1 MTESTLPAN
10 EIKPRRFPRVL
21 WVLPAAA
28 LVLAGLVAYRH
39 LRPPPPPV
47 SPDALSAMVRGAPA
61 YTLYDQHS
69 RIVRLDSFRSRHKM
83 LIVFV
88 KTPGSKPNPNSDSKP
103 ATEAKSAEVEPKES
117 DLLQT
122 IRRDYATIQQTGAIL
137 HVISDTT
144 PWNNRQKEGREQR
157 FPFAILSDL
166 DGDVH
171 RQWNAYDSRTEK
183 LLEAVCVVDRRGFI
197 VRTFL
202 GPDQLGTTA
211 QWVEALKSI
220 R

>member
-1 MTESTLPAN
+1 MSDTTATTKEAQRRRLPR
-10 EIKPRRFPRVL
+10 IL
-21 WVLPAAA
+21 WVLPVAA
-28 LVLAGLVAYRH
+28 LVIAGLVTYRK
-39 LRPPPPPV
+39 LRPAQVPV
-47 SPDALSAMVRGAPA
+47 SPDAVSAMVRGAPA

-69 RIVRLDSFRSRHKM
+69 RIVRLNSFRGRHKM

-88 KTPGSKPNPNSDSKP
+88 KTPGSKASSQAGVHPEPDGKSP
-103 ATEAKSAEVEPKES
+103 AVELQES

-122 IRRDYATIQQTGAIL
+122 IRRDYAAILQTGAIL

-144 PWNNRQKEGREQR
+144 PWNNRQKEGRDDH
-157 FPFAILSDL
+157 FPFTILSDL

-171 RQWNAYDSRTEK
+171 RQWNAYDSRTDQ

-202 GPDQLGTTA
+202 GPDHLGTPA
-211 QWVEALKSI
+211 DWIAALK
-220 R
+220 

>member
-1 MTESTLPAN
+1 M
-10 EIKPRRFPRVL
+10 
-21 WVLPAAA
+21 
-28 LVLAGLVAYRH
+28 
-39 LRPPPPPV
+39 
-47 SPDALSAMVRGAPA
+47 SPDAVSTMVRGAPA

-88 KTPGSKPNPNSDSKP
+88 KTPGVKIDSKDIAKP
-103 ATEAKSAEVEPKES
+103 ATDSPLSAAELKES

-122 IRRDYATIQQTGAIL
+122 IRRDYAAIQKTGAIL

-144 PWNNRQKEGREQR
+144 PWNNRQKEGREAH
-157 FPFAILSDL
+157 FPFPILSDL

-171 RQWNAYDSRTEK
+171 RQWNAFDSRTEK
-183 LLEAVCVVDRRGFI
+183 LLEAICVVDRRGFI

-202 GPDQLGTTA
+202 GPNHLGTTA
-211 QWVEALKSI
+211 DWIAALK
-220 R
+220 